1 MHPTTTRRSLVLGGL
16 GTLLAGP
23 LLGGCGVTRD
33 SGEPNARLRMM
44 IPNSPGGGYD
54 LTGRA
59 AVKVM
64 EDEDI
69 TGRFEVFNVIGASG
83 TVAMAR
89 LMNEKGNT
97 DLMMTMGLGVVGA
110 TYTNKSD
117 ARVSR
122 ATPLVKLIEES
133 EGVLV
138 PKNSPH
144 KTIDD
149 LIAAWKK
156 NPRGT
161 AVGGGSAPG
170 GPDHL
175 FPMELAKASGLDPKR
190 VNFVS
195 YDGGGDLLPA
205 LLGSKVAF
213 ATSGLGEYVEQI
225 KNGSVR
231 VLAVSG
237 ARRVKGIEAPT
248 LTESGTDL
256 TFTNWRG
263 VLAPPGISETR
274 RNELIE
280 LLTKMHAS
288 QAWKDILVKQDW
300 TDSWQTGDEFGSFL
314 KAQDKRVGDTLK
326 ELGLV

>member
-1 MHPTTTRRSLVLGGL
+1 MDPTPTRRSL
-16 GTLLAGP
+16 
-23 LLGGCGVTRD
+23 LLGALGAAALPALGACGVTRD
-33 SGEPNARLRMM
+33 GGDENARLRMM

-59 AVKVM
+59 AVRVM
-64 EDEDI
+64 EDADI

-89 LMNEKGNT
+89 LMNERGNS

-110 TYTNKSD
+110 TYTNRSD
-117 ARVSR
+117 ARVSK
-122 ATPLVKLIEES
+122 ATALARLIEEQ

-138 PKNSPH
+138 PAGSPFR
-144 KTIDD
+144 TIDD
-149 LIAAWKK
+149 LLKAWKAG
-156 NPRGT
+156 PSRI

-175 FPMELAKASGLDPKR
+175 FPMEMARAAGVDPKN

-205 LLGSKVAF
+205 LLGSKIAF
-213 ATSGLGEYVEQI
+213 ATSGLGEYTEQI
-225 KNGSVR
+225 KKGGVR

-237 ARRVKGIEAPT
+237 SRRVTGIDAPT
-248 LTESGTDL
+248 LVESGVDL

-263 VLAPPGISETR
+263 VLAPPGISDAR
-274 RNELIE
+274 RAELIQ
-280 LLTKMHAS
+280 LLTRMHAS
-288 QAWKDILVKQDW
+288 QAWKDVLKTRDW
-300 TDSWQTGDEFGSFL
+300 TDAWLTGDPFAQFL
-314 KAQDKRVGDTLK
+314 RAQDRRVETTLK